1 MGLMVVAAVYKPTG
15 TSDRRQSAPMDS
27 SYWSSSFY
35 LVSVMDYVCVGAQ
48 VRMLT
53 V

>member
-1 MGLMVVAAVYKPTG
+1 MGLMVVAAPTG
-15 TSDRRQSAPMDS
+15 TSDWLQSAPMDT

-35 LVSVMDYVCVGAQ
+35 LVSVMDYVCFGAQ

>member
-1 MGLMVVAAVYKPTG
+1 MVVAAVYKPTG
-15 TSDRRQSAPMDS
+15 ISDRRQSAPMDS

-35 LVSVMDYVCVGAQ
+35 LVSIMDYVCFSAQ